1 MYTALITELS
11 AYCFGSRRFYLVK
24 FDIKCMI
31 ITFLFNIEGESRD
44 FEVNSRI
51 ITVIKICRG

>member
-1 MYTALITELS
+1 
-11 AYCFGSRRFYLVK
+11 
-24 FDIKCMI
+24 MI
-31 ITFLFNIEGESRD
+31 MELFNIEGKSRD

>member
-11 AYCFGSRRFYLVK
+11 AYCFGSRR
-24 FDIKCMI
+24 
-31 ITFLFNIEGESRD
+31 FLFNIEGESRD

>member
-1 MYTALITELS
+1 MYD
-11 AYCFGSRRFYLVK
+11 YYFFY
-24 FDIKCMI
+24 
-31 ITFLFNIEGESRD
+31 FNIEGESRD